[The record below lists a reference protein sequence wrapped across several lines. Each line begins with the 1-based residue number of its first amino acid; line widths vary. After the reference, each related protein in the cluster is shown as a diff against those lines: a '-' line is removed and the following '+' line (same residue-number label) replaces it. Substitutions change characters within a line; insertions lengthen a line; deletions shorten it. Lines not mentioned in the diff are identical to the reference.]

1 MNNARNCFMYNFNFR
16 MAIKIVILNFIILL
30 PISVSAS
37 ELLKP
42 FFLAK
47 TTAGVLQEQAATT
60 KNLLTK
66 AGFDVVG
73 EYSPYPS
80 VMILIITNG
89 ELKAAAKKTPYGI
102 FGVIQR
108 VTLTQV
114 NKNVQISYSNPT
126 YFSHAYRMASDL
138 AGVSALLQ
146 KTLGMKQAFGP
157 EKGVLTEDLR
167 DYQYKW
173 LMPYFYDRLRLAEYP
188 DYKHAIA
195 GVEKALSE
203 GKGQTAKIARVDLD
217 DNKTTLFAVQLKG
230 SGDLTECSGDNYIMQ
245 RIDFKEIHSSPH
257 LPYEMVVVGNKVYA
271 LPAEFR
277 IAISFPDLSMMGSNS
292 FASIMCAPTAIE
304 TALTLAAGGEL
315 SED

>member
-1 MNNARNCFMYNFNFR
+1 MNTVRNCFKYCFNFKLFF
-16 MAIKIVILNFIILL
+16 KIIILNLIVAL
-30 PISVSAS
+30 PISASAA

-42 FFLAK
+42 FYLAK
-47 TTAGVLQEQAATT
+47 SSAGVLQEQAVTT
-60 KNLLTK
+60 KKLLTN
-66 AGFDVVG
+66 AGFSVVG
-73 EYSPYPS
+73 EYSPYSS
-80 VMILIITNG
+80 VVVLIITND

-126 YFSHAYRMASDL
+126 YFSHAYRMGSDL
-138 AGVSALLQ
+138 AGVTALLQ
-146 KTLGMKQAFGP
+146 KTLGMKQAYGS
-157 EKGVLTEDLR
+157 EKGVSVEDLR

-173 LMPYFYDRLRLAEYP
+173 LMPYFYDRLRLAEYKNY
-188 DYKHAIA
+188 DEAIA
-195 GVEKALSE
+195 GVEQALAK
-203 GKGQTAKIARVDLD
+203 GKGQTAKIARVDLKD
-217 DNKTTLFAVQLKG
+217 SKTTLFAVQLKG
-230 SGDLTECSGDNYIMQ
+230 NSDTTECSGDNYIMQ
-245 RIDFKEIHSSPH
+245 RVDFKELHSTGH
-257 LPYEMVVVGNKVYA
+257 LPYEMVVVGNNVYA

-304 TALTLAAGGEL
+304 TALTLAAGGQL